1 MSKSTLNFI
10 LKLISFSVVLFGIH
24 YYILSQ
30 LFEEKLSIPLW
41 LIYIF
46 NALMVFVVISALEY
60 QSKDKSKNLLNLFLI
75 LTAIK
80 MALILVLLIPLF
92 LKKSEHM
99 QLEVFNFFIP
109 YFLFLIFEIFSLNK
123 LFQKS

>member
-1 MSKSTLNFI
+1 VG
-10 LKLISFSVVLFGIH
+10 FSIVLFGIH

-30 LFEEKLSIPLW
+30 FFEGKLAIPLW

-46 NALMVFVVISALEY
+46 NALMVFVVISALKY
-60 QSKDKSKNLLNLFLI
+60 QSKDKSKNLLSLFLI

-80 MALILVLLIPLF
+80 MALILVILLPVF
-92 LKKSEHM
+92 LKKSAHL

-109 YFLFLIFEIFSLNK
+109 YFLFLTFEIFSLNK
-123 LFQKS
+123 FFQQS